1 MAVGEWI
8 GIGMALVVIATVA
21 GAFYVSWRRRKVKP
35 PTPTQ
40 PYREWKD

>member
-1 MAVGEWI
+1 MGWEWI
-8 GIGMALVVIATVA
+8 GVGTALVVIATVG
-21 GAFYVSWRRRKVKP
+21 GAFLISWRRRKVKP